1 MLLVVAAPIQDTTSV
16 RYLHVCADFPML
28 WWPLAKR
35 ASRNRP
41 ATRLLQ
47 WWSLLPQGQFAKER
61 RRTRD
66 EKLKAFLGVARR
78 LFFTLSHFT
87 RGSLFRHAFW
97 TGKVDSR
104 FGQSVKFRFVML
116 VRLDEASTQTK
127 QNDRVVDERST
138 QAKKTDRVVD
148 EGSTHKKRQIG

>member
-16 RYLHVCADFPML
+16 RYLHVCADLPML

-47 WWSLLPQGQFAKER
+47 WWSLLPQGQFAKQR
-61 RRTRD
+61 RRKRY
-66 EKLKAFLGVARR
+66 EVKRFFGGSHAIFLY
-78 LFFTLSHFT
+78 TLSFSK
-87 RGSLFRHAFW
+87 GSLFRNSFR

-104 FGQSVKFRFVML
+104 VGQSVKFRFVML

-127 QNDRVVDERST
+127 QHDRVVDERST
-138 QAKKTDRVVD
+138 QAKKTDGVVD